1 MVSVRNPLYVVQ
13 KFIPLGVAPITTGE
27 IEYYSTFESE
37 KMWTPHLTDAFL
49 FTSLL
54 NASRVAEAENAEI
67 RVLVFPAEAKLFG
80 VENVEKS

>member
-13 KFIPLGVAPITTGE
+13 KYNDIPHLEGMI
-27 IEYYSTFESE
+27 YYSTFDSE
-37 KMWTPHLTDAFL
+37 KMYVTDPKDAFL
-49 FTSLL
+49 FSSLL